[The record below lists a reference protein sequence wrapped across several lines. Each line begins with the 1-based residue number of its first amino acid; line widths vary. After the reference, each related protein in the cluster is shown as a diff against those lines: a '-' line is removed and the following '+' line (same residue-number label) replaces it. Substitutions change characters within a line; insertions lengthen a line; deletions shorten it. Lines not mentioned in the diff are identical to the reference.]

1 MNRSVRATKR
11 STWPGRSVPLSAT
24 PHGPVKW
31 WRTITMAAA
40 IVLAMGVAQTS
51 TGRTLLQ
58 KAGLFEQPSNY
69 TSLAFLS
76 PQILPQQINSR
87 QANVPISFGIR
98 NVSQISQTYE
108 WSMLVSGVTAHNMAS
123 GEVSVPAGRE
133 ATITRAAQISC
144 TKSGPV
150 QVTVRL
156 AHPSESIDSLS
167 KCTIHG
173 NH

>member
-1 MNRSVRATKR
+1 M
-11 STWPGRSVPLSAT
+11 SAT
-24 PHGPVKW
+24 PHRPVKW
-31 WRTITMAAA
+31 WSTITMAAA

-51 TGRTLLQ
+51 AGRTLLQ
-58 KAGLFEQPSNY
+58 KVGLFEQPSSY

-76 PQILPQQINSR
+76 PQFPPGQINSR

-108 WSMLVSGVTAHNMAS
+108 WSVLVSGVTAHKMAA
-123 GEVSVPAGRE
+123 GEVRVPAGRE
-133 ATITRAAQISC
+133 ATITRSAQISC

-150 QVTVRL
+150 RVTVSL

-167 KCTIHG
+167 TCTIHG